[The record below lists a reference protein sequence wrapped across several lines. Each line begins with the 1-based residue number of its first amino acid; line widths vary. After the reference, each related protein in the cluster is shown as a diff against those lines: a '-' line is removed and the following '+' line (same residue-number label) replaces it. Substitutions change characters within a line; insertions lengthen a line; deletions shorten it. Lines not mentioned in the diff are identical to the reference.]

1 MCFCSV
7 CTSSVCLKWVG
18 AFFSCGRAAVAGGSG
33 VPPAS
38 DFPLLAGTT
47 PPTLVPPA
55 TEIDARVTAQYKST
69 EKEGLLGTPRSGNYT
84 VALKQLTP
92 ELTTS
97 APEVVQCTRPAPSSK
112 LVRYPRNHYHRSTI
126 GLRRQRVHHGS
137 G

>member
-1 MCFCSV
+1 MFE
-7 CTSSVCLKWVG
+7 VG
-18 AFFSCGRAAVAGGSG
+18 GGVLLLWESCGRRGQWGT
-33 VPPAS
+33 PAS

-55 TEIDARVTAQYKST
+55 TEIDAHVTAQYKST
-69 EKEGLLGTPRSGNYT
+69 EKELLLCTPRSGNYT
-84 VALKQLTP
+84 VALKQFKLTP
-92 ELTTS
+92 ELTTSAS